1 MSPREPVDDGPDAP
15 PAAPAR
21 RRYRIRF
28 RKEGLLRFIS
38 HNDLMRTWDRALR
51 RTGLPLK
58 RTEGFHAKTKLSS
71 PTALALGVV
80 GLDEVLDVE
89 LTEDVPADEVVARIE
104 RELPEGL
111 RAESA
116 APLPAR
122 GASST
127 VEAFEYVCRIEGA
140 YAESQVRARRDELLS
155 SSSWIVERRSPG
167 KPARSIDVRSKLVS
181 LTVDGAEVRFRVR
194 VDGGSTTRPEEVL
207 GILGLDGAWRDGR
220 VQVVRTRVEFALD
233 RAAP

>member
-1 MSPREPVDDGPDAP
+1 MSPREPVDGG
-15 PAAPAR
+15 PAAATEPPVR
-21 RRYRIRF
+21 RRFRIRF
-28 RKEGLLRFIS
+28 RKEGLLRFIG
-38 HNDLMRTWDRALR
+38 HNDLLRAWDRALR

-80 GLDEVLDVE
+80 GLEEVLDVE
-89 LTEDVPADEVVARIE
+89 LTEDVPAQEVLARLR
-104 RELPEGL
+104 RELPEEL

-127 VEAFEYVCRIEGA
+127 VEAFEYVCRIEGGC
-140 YAESQVRARRDELLS
+140 AESEVRARRDELLS
-155 SSSWIVERRSPG
+155 SPSWIVERRAPG
-167 KPARSIDVRSKLVS
+167 KPARSIDVRSKLES
-181 LTVDGAEVRFRVR
+181 LTVDGDGVRFRVR
-194 VDGGSTTRPEEVL
+194 VDGGSTARPEEVL
-207 GILGLDGAWRDGR
+207 GILGLGDAWRDGR
-220 VQVVRTRVEFALD
+220 VLVVRTRVELADD